1 MKKILI
7 TGVNSF
13 IGNSLDSWLSK
24 QPDEFDIDKISFR
37 NDDWKLKDFNR
48 YDSIVHVAG
57 IAHVSSDENLK
68 EKYYRVNRD
77 LTIALA
83 EKAKADGVR
92 QFIFLSSIIIY
103 GASDIQNGIITHDT
117 IPKAKD
123 FYGDSKIQAEAGLR
137 KLESPNFRI
146 VIIRPPMIYG
156 KGSKGNYPKL
166 AKLAVKIPF
175 FPNFDNK
182 RSMIHVDNL
191 SEFIKLLI
199 LNEETGIFFP
209 QNKEYVQTSHLVKM
223 IAHVHGK
230 RNHQTKLF
238 NLLIRKALKINMVQK
253 VFGDYVYDKGMS
265 NYAEGLYQ
273 VYNLKESIDLT
284 EKQS

>member
-13 IGNSLDSWLSK
+13 IGNSLECWLSK
-24 QPDEFDIDKISFR
+24 QADEFDIDKLSFR
-37 NDDWKLKDFNR
+37 NDAWKLKDFSS

-68 EKYYRVNRD
+68 EEYYRVNRD

-83 EKAKADGVR
+83 EKAKADGVK

-103 GASDIQNGIITHDT
+103 GASDIPNGIITQDT
-117 IPKAKD
+117 VPKAKD
-123 FYGDSKIQAEAGLR
+123 FYGDSKIQAEAGL
-137 KLESPNFRI
+137 KTLESPNFQI
-146 VIIRPPMIYG
+146 AIIRPPMIYG

-166 AKLAVKIPF
+166 AKLAVRIPF

-191 SEFIKLLI
+191 SELIKLLI
-199 LNEETGIFFP
+199 VNEESGTFFP
-209 QNKEYVQTSHLVKM
+209 QNKDYVQTSQLVKL
-223 IAHVHGK
+223 IAHAHGK
-230 RNHQTKLF
+230 RSYQTKLF
-238 NLLIRKALKINMVQK
+238 NPLIKSVLKFNVVHK
-253 VFGDYVYDKGMS
+253 VFGDYVYDQALS
-265 NYAEGLYQ
+265 NYAKGRYQ

-284 EKQS
+284 ER